1 MIKHNA
7 GAEEV
12 GHALGA
18 DKIFSLNNSYTSSS
32 VIYQLLVIRTHNQS
46 SMENNRE
53 LTVSAPIAVVIEWW

>member
-18 DKIFSLNNSYTSSS
+18 AKIFSLNNSYTSSS
-32 VIYQLLVIRTHNQS
+32 VIYQLLVQNTQLIINGEQ
-46 SMENNRE
+46 
-53 LTVSAPIAVVIEWW
+53 